1 MKNTLIASFSLIA
14 LATLGACGQSEPV
27 QGGNGASA
35 DPMAEELANAAP
47 VAMPPS
53 IKSGKTYRCKSS
65 GLVKVEF
72 LDDDLTANITPEG
85 ASSVHL
91 TATEKGKPF
100 EGSGYKVVGSA
111 SPLTITLPG
120 KSAESCKS

>member
-1 MKNTLIASFSLIA
+1 MKKTLIVSFSLLT
-14 LATLGACGQSEPV
+14 LATLGACGQSPTV
-27 QGGNGASA
+27 QGGNGATA

-53 IKSGKTYRCKSS
+53 IKSGKTYRCKSG

-85 ASSVHL
+85 ASVVSL
-91 TATEKGKPF
+91 KAAEKGKAF
-100 EGSGYKVVGSA
+100 EGAGYKVEGSA

-120 KSAESCKS
+120 KSAESCKA